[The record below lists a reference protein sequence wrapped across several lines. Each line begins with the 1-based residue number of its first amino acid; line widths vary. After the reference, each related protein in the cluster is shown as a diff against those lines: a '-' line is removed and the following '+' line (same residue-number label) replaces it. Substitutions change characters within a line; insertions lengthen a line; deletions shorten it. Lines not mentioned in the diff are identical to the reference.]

1 LVGSKENSLAL
12 LENEQIKGV
21 ITNSISELNDRKRRV
36 LKLYTVEELNLKKI
50 GSVIGVKE
58 SRASQILSSIVKE
71 LHDTVA
77 KKYRILFARLK
88 TNHLQL
94 LK

>member
-36 LKLYTVEELNLKKI
+36 LKLYTVEELNLKK
-50 GSVIGVKE
+50 
-58 SRASQILSSIVKE
+58 
-71 LHDTVA
+71 
-77 KKYRILFARLK
+77 
-88 TNHLQL
+88 
-94 LK
+94 